1 MRGTLIGSAVAILS
15 LSFGGELSFPENWRT
30 MKEVEKG
37 VILRGNPL
45 YGIVPG
51 FHRTYMNETAYRH
64 FREHFAAF
72 KKGSAPPQFPKGAE
86 VVFVNFKD
94 KEGKTPRVIL
104 VMKKTGDPK
113 DEGGWKWEGFL
124 MPAKKRIVKN
134 PAKDCANCHYKGQK
148 DWDGI
153 FLPHAK

>member
-1 MRGTLIGSAVAILS
+1 
-15 LSFGGELSFPENWRT
+15 
-30 MKEVEKG
+30 MKMVEKG

-51 FHRTYMNETAYRH
+51 FHKTFMNGTAYEH
-64 FREHFAAF
+64 FRKHIGEFR
-72 KKGSAPPQFPKGAE
+72 KGATPPPFPKGSE

-94 KEGKTPRVIL
+94 EAGEVPRVVL
-104 VMKKTGDPK
+104 VMHKTGRK
-113 DEGGWKWEGFL
+113 EDEGGWLWEGFL

-134 PAKDCANCHYKGQK
+134 PAKDCANCHYKGKK

>member
-1 MRGTLIGSAVAILS
+1 MGMILFLS
-15 LSFGGELSFPENWRT
+15 LLIASAFAGDVPFPENWKD
-30 MKEVEKG
+30 MKNVEKG

-51 FHRTYMNETAYRH
+51 LHKTFMNDIAY
-64 FREHFAAF
+64 EHFKKHISEF
-72 KKGSAPPQFPKGAE
+72 KRKSTPPPFPVGSE
-86 VVFVNFKD
+86 IVFVNFKD
-94 KEGKTPRVIL
+94 KAGTIPRVIL
-104 VMKKTGDPK
+104 VMYKTGDPK

-124 MPAKKRIVKN
+124 MPSKKRIVKN

-153 FLPHAK
+153 FVPHAK